1 MKNQSMPESESNEGV
16 VCMKFKFLTG
26 FLLVMLL
33 LGTVGYVTVSSS
45 PNQFKIAERNM
56 T

>member
-16 VCMKFKFLTG
+16 VCMKFKLLKGFLT
-26 FLLVMLL
+26 VMLL

-45 PNQFKIAERNM
+45 SNQFKIAERNM